1 MISILLWVIIFLDMT
16 YNKYAKYKFT
26 MHHIG
31 THGNV
36 LQELMSS
43 VVVMLRLAR
52 RELVGELL
60 ACFLQFIFL
69 K

>member
-36 LQELMSS
+36 LKELMSL
-43 VVVMLRLAR
+43 VVV
-52 RELVGELL
+52 
-60 ACFLQFIFL
+60 
-69 K
+69 